1 MKVFSELGLV
11 FPIVGLLCAGVM
23 TAPTLAGEAAA
34 LDATVTANANGTYA
48 VSATIYHKDEGWD
61 HYADKFDVL
70 TPNGTVIATRILY
83 HPHVD
88 EQPFTRSIG
97 NVQVPVGVTEII
109 IRAHDSEHGDGERTF
124 TVKLPR
130 RK

>member
-1 MKVFSELGLV
+1 MNISSFIRSLSVALAIISSVLGSPGA
-11 FPIVGLLCAGVM
+11 FAGQPSV
-23 TAPTLAGEAAA
+23 
-34 LDATVTANANGTYA
+34 LDATVSANANGTYA
-48 VSATIYHKDEGWD
+48 VSATIFHKDEGWS

-70 TPNGTVIATRILY
+70 TPDGKVIATRTLF

-97 NVQVPVGVTEII
+97 NVQVPVGVTEIV
-109 IRAHDSEHGDGERTF
+109 IRAHDLVHGDGERTF
-124 TVKLPR
+124 KIKLPR